1 MFRIGQKDLNLRRY
15 FGKKIQ
21 KSKSS
26 KSPRAIL
33 GVSQDATPAEIKK
46 AYFEKAKKYHPDS
59 NPNSSKVSENKL
71 YFKKLSIYLL
81 IINNR
86 NVENFIF
93 RRIL

>member
-15 FGKKIQ
+15 FGKKFQ

-71 YFKKLSIYLL
+71 YFKIFKLK
-81 IINNR
+81 NNR

-93 RRIL
+93 RRILWN

>member
-15 FGKKIQ
+15 FGKKFQ

-71 YFKKLSIYLL
+71 YLKKNYQFIYS
-81 IINNR
+81 
-86 NVENFIF
+86 
-93 RRIL
+93 

>member
-15 FGKKIQ
+15 FGKKFQ

-71 YFKKLSIYLL
+71 YFKIFKLK
-81 IINNR
+81 NNR